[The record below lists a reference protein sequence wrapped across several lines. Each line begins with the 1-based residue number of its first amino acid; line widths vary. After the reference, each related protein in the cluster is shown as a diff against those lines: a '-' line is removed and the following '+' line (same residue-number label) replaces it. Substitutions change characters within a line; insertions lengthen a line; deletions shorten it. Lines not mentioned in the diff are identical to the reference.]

1 MVVVGFPQ
9 VLEPVRH
16 GWKVASGQAH
26 AGWWGDALGTPTNL
40 LAGGQAYT
48 LGHKEYSMVAHPSS
62 PPLHNND
69 MLSLL
74 WVWTFSWVPSVV
86 AFHSLA
92 LIISFPLPTVHCFL
106 FP

>member
-1 MVVVGFPQ
+1 
-9 VLEPVRH
+9 
-16 GWKVASGQAH
+16 
-26 AGWWGDALGTPTNL
+26 
-40 LAGGQAYT
+40 
-48 LGHKEYSMVAHPSS
+48 MVAHPSS